1 MKYVRSIYDKDLKI
15 GKVIEI
21 NGMFMIINW
30 EDGTETTEVL
40 ETLIDVSKTE
50 LRKYKLTRIL
60 KDEIE

>member
-40 ETLIDVSKTE
+40 ETLIVVSKTE

>member
-30 EDGTETTEVL
+30 EVM
-40 ETLIDVSKTE
+40 
-50 LRKYKLTRIL
+50 
-60 KDEIE
+60 